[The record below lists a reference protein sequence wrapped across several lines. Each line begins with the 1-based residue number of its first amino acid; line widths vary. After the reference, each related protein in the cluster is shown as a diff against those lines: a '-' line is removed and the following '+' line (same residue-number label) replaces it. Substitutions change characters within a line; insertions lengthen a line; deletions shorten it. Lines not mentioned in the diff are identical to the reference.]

1 MSKRKTIWLCRMC
14 GKIGE
19 AREALDDKSCH
30 PVEVFEDS
38 IERNLDGHVKAAQAV
53 DFIDKIKRAPLP
65 LPQKG

>member
-1 MSKRKTIWLCRMC
+1 MSKRKTIWLCSMC
-14 GKIGE
+14 GKPASRAVG
-19 AREALDDKSCH
+19 DKNCH